1 MTNLPY
7 PKIRQ
12 VALESCGR
20 PVFELLEDFDVTI
33 RHGKHGIYTFS
44 KPAWSLTD
52 FGSVPKPLWW
62 FVNPLDMRFSVS
74 FLVHDDMFEDA
85 CPRVQADSMQLVV
98 ASHYGATPWKRLCV
112 YTVLRALSWTAWP
125 SKGIEDRRPKV
136 IEAVAAIRSG
146 PMEE

>member
-1 MTNLPY
+1 MSVTNLPY

-12 VALESCGR
+12 VPIESGGR
-20 PVFELLEDFDVTI
+20 PVFELLESFEFSM
-33 RHGKHGIYTFS
+33 RMGKHGAYTFH
-44 KPAWSLTD
+44 KPQGALTD
-52 FGSVPKPLWW
+52 FGSVPRLLWW

-74 FLVHDDMFEDA
+74 WLIHDDMFENC

-125 SKGIEDRRPKV
+125 SKGIEDRRKEV
-136 IEAVAAIRSG
+136 VAAIRSG
-146 PMEE
+146 PHEE